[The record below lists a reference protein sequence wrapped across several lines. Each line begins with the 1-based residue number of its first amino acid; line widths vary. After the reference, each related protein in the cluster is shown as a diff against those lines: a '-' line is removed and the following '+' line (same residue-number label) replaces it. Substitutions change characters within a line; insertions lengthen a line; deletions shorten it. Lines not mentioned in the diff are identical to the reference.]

1 MASGDNDIVYKVS
14 EDDKSDDLLDDDALV
29 KAYNRAVTT
38 TENDINSIKQ
48 PASSS
53 TGSHKKQKNKGN
65 KKTDGHHAQ
74 QKTREWKVG
83 DFCRCVYSVDGLCYE
98 AKVKSVDH
106 DTCVVRYIGYG
117 NEEEVYLTE
126 LLSSEGKAARQRQ
139 TDQAKRENAQGSP
152 TPPSEDDHGASAT
165 HGHRTHDGY
174 SQSHDAPFL
183 PSHPPLPH
191 APPVEPLLGRVPHFM
206 KHSIPPPPTPHGELS
221 NSEEALTSM
230 LMSWYMA
237 GYHTGYY
244 QGSQEA
250 KTAKRECCCCRYS
263 GHK

>member
-14 EDDKSDDLLDDDALV
+14 EDDKSDDLLDDETLI

-38 TENDINSIKQ
+38 TE
-48 PASSS
+48 
-53 TGSHKKQKNKGN
+53 
-65 KKTDGHHAQ
+65 
-74 QKTREWKVG
+74 EWKVG

-106 DTCVVRYIGYG
+106 DTCVIRYIGYG
-117 NEEEVYLTE
+117 NEEEVYLSE
-126 LLSSEGKAARQRQ
+126 LLPSEGKAARQRQ
-139 TDQAKRENAQGSP
+139 TDQAKREN
-152 TPPSEDDHGASAT
+152 
-165 HGHRTHDGY
+165 
-174 SQSHDAPFL
+174 
-183 PSHPPLPH
+183 
-191 APPVEPLLGRVPHFM
+191 
-206 KHSIPPPPTPHGELS
+206 KHSIPPPPVPHGELP
-221 NSEEALTSM
+221 NSEEALASM